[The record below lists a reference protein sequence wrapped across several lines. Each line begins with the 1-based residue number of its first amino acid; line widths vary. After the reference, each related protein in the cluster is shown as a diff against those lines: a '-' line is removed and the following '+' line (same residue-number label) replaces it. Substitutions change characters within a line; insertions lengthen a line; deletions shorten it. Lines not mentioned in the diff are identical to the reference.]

1 MPHTTLVP
9 TRVSGLF
16 PLCLPS
22 ELPLHAFH
30 LPKCAVLHYSTEKML
45 YQHQGPQMWFA
56 QIASYQQLNSN
67 WRPSASGTREL
78 RDKTASGLNKQQ

>member
-67 WRPSASGTREL
+67 WRPSASDGRG
-78 RDKTASGLNKQQ
+78 S